1 MTGKWKLAYT
11 TPEGAEESTADL
23 TMAPDGTLTGTLTS
37 KRGTGT
43 ILRGYLSVDK
53 FNFVINIPIGSE
65 FADVTFSGTFD
76 GTAMK
81 GNISVQGY
89 SIDFTGTK
97 PTSSATTMA
106 AADFRR
112 RRRRAMRTH
121 ILLVV
126 AIIFSA
132 AAYPCSATPLPDAG
146 PVILIQNAT
155 ILTVSHGTIE
165 HGSILIKDGK
175 IAEVGRQS

>member
-1 MTGKWKLAYT
+1 MTDGDLFNEKTQIKFVFVDGRRFTIREPEKPKDPPKGDMTGKWKLAYT

-65 FADVTFSGTFD
+65 FADVTFTGTFD
-76 GTAMK
+76 GTALK

-106 AADFRR
+106 A
-112 RRRRAMRTH
+112 RTSGDEGD
-121 ILLVV
+121 V
-126 AIIFSA
+126 
-132 AAYPCSATPLPDAG
+132 
-146 PVILIQNAT
+146 
-155 ILTVSHGTIE
+155 
-165 HGSILIKDGK
+165 
-175 IAEVGRQS
+175 R